1 MGSDGDIGIDAEP
14 LDPRVRRT
22 RALLHEAFLKLV
34 RVKRFEDISVQ
45 DLAEAA
51 TLNRATFY
59 AHYSDKYALLECV
72 ATLQFRELLDG
83 RDVRF
88 DGTCVTAIRAIVL
101 GVCDYLSVEEN
112 RVGSVDALD
121 PHLQAAIVSVVRKML
136 RDGLERMP
144 GWDSSVSRDM
154 AATSTAWALYGAVR
168 EWFSRSDRAATEQA
182 VDRIYSFLMPLLS
195 PVSAMS
201 LGAFEQGDHPTQLS

>member
-1 MGSDGDIGIDAEP
+1 MRSGASTEIAVEA
-14 LDPRVRRT
+14 LDPRIRRT

-34 RVKRFEDISVQ
+34 QVKRFEEISVQ

-72 ATLQFRELLDG
+72 ATLQFRELLDSRG
-83 RDVRF
+83 VRF
-88 DGTCVTAIRAIVL
+88 DGTCVSAIRAIVL
-101 GVCDYLSVEEN
+101 GVCDYLAVESN
-112 RVGSVDALD
+112 RIGSVDALD

-136 RDGLERMP
+136 RDGLERMQ
-144 GWDSSVSRDM
+144 GWDSGVSRDM

-168 EWFSRSDRAATEQA
+168 EWFSRSDRPPAEQI
-182 VDRIYSFLMPLLS
+182 VDRIYNFLLPLLS
-195 PVSAMS
+195 PVSAT
-201 LGAFEQGDHPTQLS
+201 GF